1 MQKGTSR
8 NTTVDAMTP
17 TQSRSRYSLSTA
29 EIAAATSKGTAK
41 MGAMSSIPAKFR
53 RASREKDSVL
63 PGCTSTVPLQ
73 VGAYRIEEA
82 DRVPQPLEAAKNRM
96 GCRSASTEEAMQS
109 SAIRW
114 RDWLVGDQIVLDRR
128 HEGLFVGRAER
139 FDAMLTTCPI
149 RGPHRLDHEEQVPRI
164 DGSQDR
170 LFEIGHQFRLSY
182 LTKRSPFV
190 ALLRRARNINRKC
203 PKNPDGFRS
212 FRDVPL
218 KFSQLKRTCLR

>member
-1 MQKGTSR
+1 
-8 NTTVDAMTP
+8 
-17 TQSRSRYSLSTA
+17 
-29 EIAAATSKGTAK
+29 
-41 MGAMSSIPAKFR
+41 MGRPS
-53 RASREKDSVL
+53 
-63 PGCTSTVPLQ
+63 G
-73 VGAYRIEEA
+73 
-82 DRVPQPLEAAKNRM
+82 
-96 GCRSASTEEAMQS
+96 STEETIQS

-114 RDWLVGDQIVLDRR
+114 RDRLVGDQIMLDRR

-139 FDAMLTTCPI
+139 LDAMLTTCPI

-182 LTKRSPFV
+182 LNLTKRSPFV
-190 ALLRRARNINRKC
+190 ALLTRARNINRKC

-212 FRDVPL
+212 VRGIPL